1 LAIGDGQGSRNRGLS
16 EGKEGAMR
24 IGDGER
30 LEFIFFFYSVE
41 EIKAGKW
48 LKMGGEGRRKEG
60 NNLARWPLSKQ
71 GSWT

>member
-1 LAIGDGQGSRNRGLS
+1 LAIGDGEQSRKGGLS
-16 EGKEGAMR
+16 GGKEGAMR

-30 LEFIFFFYSVE
+30 LEFIFFFCSVE
-41 EIKAGKW
+41 EIKAGKR

-60 NNLARWPLSKQ
+60 NDPARWPLSEQ